1 MTQQII
7 ELGTRQWSTF
17 MNDKWRWL
25 GNVTLEEGQIRPF
38 IDKNVLLMTIHV
50 KSVFRTQQQRSY

>member
-1 MTQQII
+1 
-7 ELGTRQWSTF
+7 

-38 IDKNVLLMTIHV
+38 INKNVLLMTIHV